1 MYSPF
6 QLALK
11 YIRYW
16 LTASNGRGHA
26 VHSPFVFEFITEVLN
41 DDRCY
46 YCFEPIEQLRENLK
60 LNNTELLLE
69 DYGAGSRVHA
79 SYSRKIADIA
89 SSSLKPKKFAQLLFR
104 MVNFYQP
111 QNILELGT
119 SLGVTTAY
127 LASANTNISVT
138 TMEGAKAVAAV
149 AKENFRQLQLGNI
162 KLIEGNFDKTLAQTI
177 SSETALIDFAFIDG
191 NHRKEPTIQYFEQLI
206 LKTSERSII
215 VFDDIHWSKEM
226 EAAWE
231 HIKVHASVT
240 LTIDLFYIGIVFF
253 RKEQKVKQ
261 HFSIRF

>member
-1 MYSPF
+1 MYSPV

-46 YCFEPIEQLRENLK
+46 YCFETIEQLRENLK
-60 LNNTELLLE
+60 LDTTELILQ

-79 SYSRKIADIA
+79 SYSRKTADIA

-119 SLGVTTAY
+119 SLGITTAY
-127 LASANTNISVT
+127 LASANMNVPVI

-149 AKENFRQLQLGNI
+149 ARVNFRQLQLNNI
-162 KLIEGNFDKTLAQTI
+162 EIIEGNFDDTLTSTINAQ
-177 SSETALIDFAFIDG
+177 SALIDFAFIDG
-191 NHRKEPTIQYFEQLI
+191 NHRNEPTIQYFEQLL
-206 LKTSERSII
+206 LKATDRTVL
-215 VFDDIHWSKEM
+215 VFDDIHWSREM

-231 HIKVHASVT
+231 HIKAHPSVT

-253 RKEQKVKQ
+253 RTEQKVKQ
-261 HFSIRF
+261 DFSIRF

>member
-1 MYSPF
+1 MYSPV

-46 YCFEPIEQLRENLK
+46 YCFDTIEQIRENLK

-89 SSSLKPKKFAQLLFR
+89 SSSLKPKKFAQLLLR

-119 SLGVTTAY
+119 SLGITTAY
-127 LASANTNISVT
+127 LASANTNVAVT
-138 TMEGAKAVAAV
+138 TMEGAKAVAAA
-149 AKENFRQLQLGNI
+149 AKENFKVLQLGNI
-162 KLIEGNFDKTLAQTI
+162 KLVEGNFDETLESTI
-177 SSETALIDFAFIDG
+177 SSQTALIDFAFIDG
-191 NHRKEPTIQYFEQLI
+191 NHRKEPTINYFEQLI
-206 LKTSERSII
+206 LKTSERSIL

-226 EAAWE
+226 EAAWA
-231 HIKVHASVT
+231 HIKTHASVT